1 MRIQDD
7 ECRTNRIQKDFRLLN
22 ARVQNQICR
31 NIEDFAIEANLVIPD
46 KKNDRL
52 DFLASDFG
60 DRFCTYGDTPRE
72 TVVKRAF
79 AHEPLPPRASPAATA
94 SGESIAAAQH
104 CLWHIP
110 MRQSD
115 NSMEG
120 GGHGVRV
127 YVFTSTFD

>member
-1 MRIQDD
+1 MHSTSRKNPDGTSHVYGTFPGMRIQDD

-72 TVVKRAF
+72 TVVKRPF
-79 AHEPLPPRASPAATA
+79 EHSE
-94 SGESIAAAQH
+94 
-104 CLWHIP
+104 
-110 MRQSD
+110 MR
-115 NSMEG
+115 
-120 GGHGVRV
+120 
-127 YVFTSTFD
+127 T